1 MNPIIRLRSEDFGI
15 EQGSRGAILANQIKG
30 LSVALFWSPGCR
42 ICTQL
47 EPQYRTLPQMFKN
60 IKFLMLNINENKNII
75 EMGRQTIAPIEFVPY
90 IVFYV
95 NGRPFLQYDDELQF
109 DKLIHFIRYAVK
121 LVETKK
127 SFVDKGAK
135 IESDIPKYTIA
146 KPYAEFKCN
155 DEGFCYLSYSD
166 AYGKNAPGGK

>member
-1 MNPIIRLRSEDFGI
+1 MNPIIKLRTEDFSI
-15 EQGSRGAILANQIKG
+15 EQGSRGAVLATHIKG
-30 LSVALFWSPGCR
+30 LSLAMFWSPGCP
-42 ICTQL
+42 ICVQL
-47 EPQYRTLPQMFKN
+47 EPRYRTLPQMFKN

-75 EMGRQTIAPIEFVPY
+75 ELSRQTIAPIEFVPY

-95 NGRPFLQYDDELQF
+95 NGRPFLQYDDELNF
-109 DKLIHFIRYAVK
+109 DKLVNFVRYSVK

-127 SFVDKGAK
+127 TFVDKGAK

-155 DEGFCYLSYSD
+155 DEGFCYLTYSD
-166 AYGKNAPGGK
+166 AYGKKAN